1 MCVTQQLHAHS
12 TQHSYIMASHTA
24 ASPPATSASG
34 GGSVATIEP
43 KTRQEKRQQ
52 CYDARDAFYA
62 CLDGVKAANAKSS
75 DGKAA
80 TSAKVACAALASE
93 YKANCMRS
101 WVHTR
106 HTDSVVV
113 TVLFV
118 SCTCCGTCCVCVCN
132 NRGGTLMI
140 VGSEGGR

>member
-1 MCVTQQLHAHS
+1 
-12 TQHSYIMASHTA
+12 MASHTP
-24 ASPPATSASG
+24 ASPPATSASASGG

-113 TVLFV
+113 TLYCLSHVHV
-118 SCTCCGTCCVCVCN
+118 VAPVACV
-132 NRGGTLMI
+132 
-140 VGSEGGR
+140 